1 MKRLIAVSGIA
12 FALLGGSTL
21 ALAQATPPPMPSLT
35 PQQSAAV
42 QQRVDAYRQQTE
54 SRVARGEITADEA
67 DRLIQ
72 WREWQIARQ
81 VAGNRPPPRVAMDRD
96 TPPDYRGAPPD
107 YDAAPP
113 DYRGAPPDYRD
124 APSDDYDTR
133 PREYVV
139 EPAPYYG
146 PYYRYATPYAWA
158 PRPYYWGPAVCAGGF
173 GRHFGGRI
181 CF

>member
-1 MKRLIAVSGIA
+1 MPRRIAIKRLIAVSGIA

-107 YDAAPP
+107 YH
-113 DYRGAPPDYRD
+113 D
-124 APSDDYDTR
+124 APTDDYDTR